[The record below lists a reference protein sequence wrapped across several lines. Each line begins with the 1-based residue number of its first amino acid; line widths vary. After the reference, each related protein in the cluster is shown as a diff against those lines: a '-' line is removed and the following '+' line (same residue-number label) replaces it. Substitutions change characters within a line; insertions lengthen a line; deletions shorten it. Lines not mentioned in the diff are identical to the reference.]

1 MTPEPCA
8 EHCFLLAG
16 VTGNKP
22 FTLVRRLYR
31 SYLNYTTTE
40 AMMVSISQNNVVLEP
55 RKQLTRSQQDA
66 VKAIAFFRRQK
77 KTNGRWLVGDK
88 QISGQVILDLE
99 RLDLVDEKL
108 VQGQSLLK
116 LTTIGSLV
124 AERLQH

>member
-1 MTPEPCA
+1 
-8 EHCFLLAG
+8 
-16 VTGNKP
+16 
-22 FTLVRRLYR
+22 
-31 SYLNYTTTE
+31 
-40 AMMVSISQNNVVLEP
+40 MVSISQNNVVLEP

-66 VKAIAFFRRQK
+66 VKAIAFFRHQK
-77 KTNGRWLVGDK
+77 KANGRWLVGDK
-88 QISGQVILDLE
+88 QISGQVNLDLE

>member
-1 MTPEPCA
+1 
-8 EHCFLLAG
+8 
-16 VTGNKP
+16 
-22 FTLVRRLYR
+22 
-31 SYLNYTTTE
+31 
-40 AMMVSISQNNVVLEP
+40 MVSISQNNVVLEP